1 MIQQTELL
9 EFCTKDKN
17 LLDLGGLDMF
27 KHWLKIRSK
36 AFSHA
41 ARTFGLPYPKGLL
54 LIGVQGTGKT
64 IASKIIA
71 QEWKLPSLKLDFGK
85 LFASFI
91 SQTEQ

>member
-1 MIQQTELL
+1 MFSQAVRAI
-9 EFCTKDKN
+9 
-17 LLDLGGLDMF
+17 GLT
-27 KHWLKIRSK
+27 
-36 AFSHA
+36 A
-41 ARTFGLPYPKGLL
+41 PKGLL